1 MSALG
6 WIFMLSSL
14 AFVWG
19 LTLWCFRR
27 VLSAPEPPAEQIEDF
42 HSA

>member
-1 MSALG
+1 MTIMG
-6 WIFMLSSL
+6 WLFMAGSL

-19 LTLWCFRR
+19 LTLWCFRK
-27 VLSAPEPPAEQIEDF
+27 VLTAPEPPPEQVERF

>member
-1 MSALG
+1 MTAAG
-6 WIFMLSSL
+6 WIFMLCSL

-19 LTLWCFRR
+19 LTLWCYRKI
-27 VLSAPEPPAEQIEDF
+27 LTAPEPPAEEVEHF